1 LAFLDEDELDPAT
14 EPGAHRY
21 GADRQRQILVRR
33 VFALGVGVL
42 ILILLLLGIRGCL
55 NARKERGFEN
65 YVSDLSSIVSQAN
78 QLSTEFFDRLEN
90 PPKNLTELSLQAEV
104 ASNRGTA
111 EGLLQRVEGLDTPDE
126 LKGAQDELIQAFE
139 LRRDA
144 LAGIAENIPTALGD
158 TGRQDATE
166 AIASDMRVFLASD
179 VLFARARGE
188 IQGVLEDEGITGKVP
203 ASQFLPDPPDPWLD
217 DLELTTTLAGIAGDS
232 GAASGVHG
240 LELLGTTVNPGGVAL
255 VADSPNTVQL
265 GGRTELDID
274 VQNGGDSEESDVVVS
289 YRLSGGSETLEGEA
303 TIPRVSAG
311 GVETATLAFEGDPET
326 DTELTLEVT
335 VVPVPGETL
344 TDNNAATYSVTF
356 E

>member
-1 LAFLDEDELDPAT
+1 MAFLDEDELEPAS
-14 EPGAHRY
+14 EPGAQRY

-33 VFALGVGVL
+33 IFALGVGVL

-65 YVSDLSSIVSQAN
+65 YVSDLSSIVAQSK
-78 QLSTEFFDRLEN
+78 QLSTEFFERLEN
-90 PPKNLTELSLQAEV
+90 PPNNLTELSLQAEV

-111 EGLLQRVEGLDTPDE
+111 EGLLQRVQGLDTPDE
-126 LKGAQDELIQAFE
+126 LGEAQAELTQAFE
-139 LRRDA
+139 LRRDS
-144 LAGIAENIPTALGD
+144 LAGIAENIPTALGQQ
-158 TGRQDATE
+158 GRQDATE

-179 VLFARARGE
+179 VLYERARSE
-188 IQGVLEDEGITGKVP
+188 IQRVLEEEGIGGKVP
-203 ASQFLPDPPDPWLD
+203 ASQFLPDPPEQWLD
-217 DLELTTTLAGIAGDS
+217 DLELTTTLAGIAGDA

-255 VADSPNTVQL
+255 ATDSTNTVRL
-265 GGRTELDID
+265 RGRTELDVD

-289 YRLSGGSETLEGEA
+289 YELTGGPETIEGEA
-303 TIPRVSAG
+303 TIPRISAG
-311 GVETATLAFEGDPET
+311 GIETATLAFDTEPPS

-335 VVPVPGETL
+335 VVPVPGEQL
-344 TDNNAATYSVTF
+344 ADNNAATYPITF